1 MNCVICSTVYK
12 NENYLHKS
20 FENIKEIQKLFNKT
34 KILISYDN
42 SGDNSL
48 KELCEIKKTN
58 NFDIDILFQPNE
70 RFNSFIG
77 RPFNIAQARNQLLNE
92 IYTKYEDYDYFIMVD
107 LDDIFNFK
115 INIEILEKY
124 LESDLCILNDKCECP
139 QWDSLCFW
147 NEGFYDTWSVSI
159 DHLQDSS
166 WRICS
171 ETKEQGEARQYEVLN
186 YLKSVVDDMNENNED
201 IRNIDS
207 CFNGFA
213 IHKIKSFK
221 NIKYT
226 VAKILDNKIIIDCEH
241 RDFYKSAVKKGLNVM
256 FSKDCLL
263 ERMTDICFI
272 NKSAQIETKSLKQE
286 IKI

>member
-1 MNCVICSTVYK
+1 MNCVICSTVFK
-12 NENYLHKS
+12 NETFLHKS

-48 KELCEIKKTN
+48 KELCELKKTN
-58 NFDIDILFQPNE
+58 NFDIDILFQSNQ

-77 RPFNIAQARNQLLNE
+77 RPYNIAQARNQLLNE
-92 IYTKYEDYDYFIMVD
+92 IYTKYQDYDYFIMVD

-115 INIEILEKY
+115 INIKILEKY
-124 LESDLCILNDKCECP
+124 LSSCDNFIHPNN

-147 NEGFYDTWSVSI
+147 NEDFYDTWSVSI

-263 ERMTDICFI
+263 ERMVGVSKL
-272 NKSAQIETKSLKQE
+272 NNSK
-286 IKI
+286 